1 VQVLGQICR
10 LWRWEQC
17 LSLPGM
23 SWQKYIIFTERTFLM
38 NAHVF
43 AIVVFTEGRS
53 KEQVQE
59 AFEATTPSCK
69 QEKPD
74 ENQFVDY

>member
-1 VQVLGQICR
+1 VEIGAVSVLARRVVAKC
-10 LWRWEQC
+10 
-17 LSLPGM
+17 
-23 SWQKYIIFTERTFLM
+23 IIFTERTFLM

-43 AIVVFTEGRS
+43 AIVVFTEARS
-53 KEQVQE
+53 EGQVQE

-74 ENQFVDY
+74 EKSVC

>member
-1 VQVLGQICR
+1 
-10 LWRWEQC
+10 
-17 LSLPGM
+17 
-23 SWQKYIIFTERTFLM
+23 
-38 NAHVF
+38 VF

-59 AFEATTPSCK
+59 AFEATMLSYK

-74 ENQFVDY
+74 EISVC